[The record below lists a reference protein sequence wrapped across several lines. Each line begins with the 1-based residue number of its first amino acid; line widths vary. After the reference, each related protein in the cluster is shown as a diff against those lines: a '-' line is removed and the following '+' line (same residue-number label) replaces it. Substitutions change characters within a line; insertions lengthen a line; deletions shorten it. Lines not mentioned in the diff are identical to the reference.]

1 MKKNKLIFRIKIF
14 AVILALTTSF
24 TFSKLDDGDDFE
36 LIKNLEIYHLIF
48 KELRLNYV
56 DKIDAAE
63 LITLSIDKML
73 KSLDPYTVYYPE
85 SKIEDYR
92 YFSKGEYAGLGI
104 RVDTINNFFV
114 ITSIIEETPADKSG
128 LLVGDKIIKVE
139 DIDIKGKTLDDLSNL
154 LKGEADVA
162 VNLLIK
168 RNNSDKEFV
177 VEVIRKKIK
186 LKNIPHYG
194 VLKNNIGYIKL
205 DRFTEESSNEVKAAF
220 IDLKENQNITSL
232 ILDLR
237 GNPGGLLTQ
246 AVNIVNI
253 FVEKDITIVEMKGK
267 SSKMNRTFK
276 TKQNPID
283 TEIPLIVLVNG
294 NSASASEIVS
304 GALQDLDRAVIVGEQ
319 TYGKGL
325 VQSTVTLK
333 YNARLKLTTAKY
345 YIPSGRCVQAID
357 YAHDR
362 TSSKNIPDSL
372 LTEFKT
378 KNGRSVY
385 EGKGVKPDVIIDS
398 EKELPI
404 IEALKKQNII
414 FDFATN
420 FRLENDSLGY
430 NPTNYKVDNF
440 NDFINYLK
448 EVNFDRKTD
457 AEIKYDNLLKSV
469 KEGEYSEE
477 AINEVIALESKIQND
492 DIIEAKKNEKEIT
505 NLLGE
510 EIITRYYFSTGKL
523 IFSQK
528 HDKNIL
534 ESIKIFSNIDSYNNL
549 LK

>member
-1 MKKNKLIFRIKIF
+1 MKKKKLIFRIKIF
-14 AVILALTTSF
+14 AIILALTTSF

-36 LIKNLEIYHLIF
+36 LIKNLELYHLIF

-104 RVDTINNFFV
+104 RVDTMKSNFV
-114 ITSIIEETPADKSG
+114 ITHVIKDTPADVSG
-128 LLVGDKIIKVE
+128 LLVGDLILKVE
-139 DIDIKGKTLDDLSNL
+139 DIDIEGKTLDDLSNL

-168 RNNSDKEFV
+168 RNNSENEFIV
-177 VEVIRKKIK
+177 KVIRKKIK
-186 LKNIPHYG
+186 LKNIPYYG
-194 VLKNNIGYIKL
+194 VLENNVGYIKL
-205 DRFTEESSNEVKAAF
+205 DRFTAESSSEVKAAF
-220 IDLKENQNITSL
+220 IDLKDNKNITSI

-246 AVNIVNI
+246 SVNIVNI
-253 FVEKDITIVEMKGK
+253 FVDKDITIVEMKGK
-267 SSKMNRTFK
+267 ASNMTRTFK

-283 TEIPLIVLVNG
+283 TEMPLIVLVNG

-345 YIPSGRCVQAID
+345 YTPSGRCVQAID

-362 TSSKNIPDSL
+362 ANSRDIPDSL

-385 EGKGVKPDVIIDS
+385 EGKGVKPDIVINTK
-398 EKELPI
+398 EKLPI
-404 IEALKKQNII
+404 IEALQKQNII

-420 FRLENDSLGY
+420 YRLENDSL
-430 NPTNYKVDNF
+430 NYSPMNYTVANF
-440 NDFINYLK
+440 NDFISYLT
-448 EVNFDRKTD
+448 EIDFDRKTE
-457 AEIKYDNLLKSV
+457 AEIKYDDLLKSV
-469 KEGEYSEE
+469 KDGNYSEQT
-477 AINEVIALESKIQND
+477 ISEVVSLESKIQND
-492 DIIEAKKNEKEIT
+492 DILEAKEHKVEIS
-505 NLLGE
+505 NLIGE
-510 EIITRYYFSTGKL
+510 EIIKRYYFSKGKL

-528 HDKNIL
+528 YDKNIL
-534 ESIKIFSNIDSYNNL
+534 EAIKIFSNIDSYNSL